1 MTRSAALGFLSG
13 AMVMGY
19 AVVAL
24 LFARFWRDTRDRLFA
39 IFSAAFCLLAVQ
51 RLLLSLTA
59 EARDEQVAF
68 YLVCLLAYLLIL
80 WAIFDKNR
88 ADAR

>member
-68 YLVCLLAYLLIL
+68 YLVRLLAYLLIL